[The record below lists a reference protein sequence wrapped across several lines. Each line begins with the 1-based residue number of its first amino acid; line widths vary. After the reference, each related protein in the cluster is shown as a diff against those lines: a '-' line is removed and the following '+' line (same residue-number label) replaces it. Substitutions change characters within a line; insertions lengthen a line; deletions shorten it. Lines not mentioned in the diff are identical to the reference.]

1 MDLKR
6 KAIRVGIAASLCM
19 LVSNLLKLKFP
30 FFVLLPAVMPISTFF
45 GETIKFGVNRIIGS
59 SIGALIGVIFVTIQE
74 QNILLIG
81 LGVILII
88 YVCNYLKWNS
98 TTSIACL
105 VFASIMVGVKG
116 SSAIIY
122 SAHRLLDTFIGI
134 GITTLVNHY
143 IFNPDVKQ
151 LLKNQAKNMQ
161 DHLLNIANTKD
172 FFESKAELNNI
183 ELELKDMKEKLKIYT
198 EEFKRTPKFS
208 LSKSKLENM
217 IYVISVIFEQVKIIN
232 YINGN
237 KDKNVNGDTK
247 LDINNVDI
255 VINFHKNIFFNEMK
269 NLNKFMNELS

>member
-74 QNILLIG
+74 QNVLLIG
-81 LGVILII
+81 LGVVLII

-116 SSAIIY
+116 SSAIVY

-143 IFNPDVKQ
+143 IFNPDIKQ
-151 LLKNQAKNMQ
+151 LLKNQAKNIQ
-161 DHLLNIANTKD
+161 EHLLNISNTKD
-172 FFESKAELNNI
+172 FFESKAQLANM
-183 ELELKDMKEKLKIYT
+183 ELKLNDMKEKLKIYT
-198 EEFKRTPKFS
+198 EEFKLTPKFS

-217 IYVISVIFEQVKIIN
+217 IYVITIIFEQVKIIN
-232 YINGN
+232 YINTN
-237 KDKNVNGDTK
+237 KDKNVNDDTK
-247 LDINNVDI
+247 LYINNTDI
-255 VINFHKNIFFNEMK
+255 VINFHKNIFFNEMN
-269 NLNKFMNELS
+269 NLNKIMGELG

>member
-19 LVSNLLKLKFP
+19 LVSSLLKLKFP

-59 SIGALIGVIFVTIQE
+59 SIGALIGIIFITIQE

-81 LGVILII
+81 IGVILII

-116 SSAIIY
+116 SSAIVY

-143 IFNPDVKQ
+143 IFNPDIKQ

-161 DHLLNIANTKD
+161 EHLLNIANTKD
-172 FFESKAELNNI
+172 FFESKAQLANM
-183 ELELKDMKEKLKIYT
+183 ELKLNDMKEKLKIYT
-198 EEFKRTPKFS
+198 EEFKLTPKFS

-217 IYVISVIFEQVKIIN
+217 IYVITIIFEQVKIIN
-232 YINGN
+232 YINTN
-237 KDKNVNGDTK
+237 KDKNVNDDSK
-247 LDINNVDI
+247 LDINNTDI
-255 VINFHKNIFFNEMK
+255 VINFHKNIFFNEMN
-269 NLNKFMNELS
+269 NLNKIMGELG

>member
-6 KAIRVGIAASLCM
+6 KAIRVGLAASLCM
-19 LVSNLLKLKFP
+19 LVSSLLKLKFP

-59 SIGALIGVIFVTIQE
+59 SIGALIGIILVTIQA
-74 QNILLIG
+74 QNILLVG

-116 SSAIIY
+116 SSAIVY

-143 IFNPDVKQ
+143 IFNPDIKQ
-151 LLKNQAKNMQ
+151 LLKKQAKNTQ
-161 DHLLNIANTKD
+161 EYLLNIANTKD
-172 FFESKAELNNI
+172 FSESKTELDKI
-183 ELELKDMKEKLKIYT
+183 ELELNDMKEKLKIYT
-198 EEFKRTPKFS
+198 EEFKFTPKFS

-217 IYVISVIFEQVKIIN
+217 IHVITIIFEQVKIIN
-232 YINGN
+232 YINTN
-237 KDKNVNGDTK
+237 KDKNVNDDTK
-247 LDINNVDI
+247 LDINNTDI
-255 VINFHKNIFFNEMK
+255 VIHFHKNIFFNEMN
-269 NLNKFMNELS
+269 NLNKIMGELG

>member
-19 LVSNLLKLKFP
+19 LVSDLLKLKFP

-59 SIGALIGVIFVTIQE
+59 SIGALIGIILVTIQE
-74 QNILLIG
+74 QNVLLIG

-88 YVCNYLKWNS
+88 YVCNYLKWDS

-105 VFASIMVGVKG
+105 VFASIMVGIKG
-116 SSAIIY
+116 SSAIVY

-143 IFNPDVKQ
+143 IFNPDIKQ
-151 LLKNQAKNMQ
+151 LLKNQAKNMKE
-161 DHLLNIANTKD
+161 HLLNIANTKD
-172 FFESKAELNNI
+172 FFENKAELSNM
-183 ELELKDMKEKLKIYT
+183 ELELNDMKKKLKIYT
-198 EEFKRTPKFS
+198 EEFKLTPKFS

-217 IYVISVIFEQVKIIN
+217 IYVITIIFEQVKIIN
-232 YINGN
+232 YINTN
-237 KDKNVNGDTK
+237 KDKNVNDDSK
-247 LDINNVDI
+247 LDINNTDI
-255 VINFHKNIFFNEMK
+255 VINSHKNIFFNEMN
-269 NLNKFMNELS
+269 NLNKIMGELS

>member
-6 KAIRVGIAASLCM
+6 KAIRVGIATSLCM

-59 SIGALIGVIFVTIQE
+59 SIGALIGIIFITIQE

-116 SSAIIY
+116 SSAIVY

-143 IFNPDVKQ
+143 IFNPDIKQ

-161 DHLLNIANTKD
+161 EHLLNIANTKD
-172 FFESKAELNNI
+172 FFESKAELANM
-183 ELELKDMKEKLKIYT
+183 ELKLNDMKEKLKIYT
-198 EEFKRTPKFS
+198 EEFKLTPKFS

-217 IYVISVIFEQVKIIN
+217 IYVITIIFEQVKIIN
-232 YINGN
+232 YINTN
-237 KDKNVNGDTK
+237 DKNVNDNTK

-255 VINFHKNIFFNEMK
+255 VISFHKNIFFNELK
-269 NLNKFMNELS
+269 NLNKIMNELG

>member
-59 SIGALIGVIFVTIQE
+59 SIGALIGVIFITIQE
-74 QNILLIG
+74 QNIFLIG

-116 SSAIIY
+116 SSAIVY

-247 LDINNVDI
+247 LDINNIDI